1 VIALEGSKMA
11 ENARIDLRS
20 DTVTKPTPR
29 MREAMARAE
38 VGDDGYGEDPTV
50 NELERRAAE
59 VMGKESAVYV
69 PSGTMGNACALI
81 AHTRPGDVVLMD
93 AECHI
98 YYYEH
103 GGIAALSGCL
113 PVLWSAPN
121 GCPSPDFVQS
131 YIGRNPRQFP
141 PTTLVCL
148 ENTHNRRGGV
158 VMTPEEIERIHAV
171 TQCADVRLHLDGARI
186 FNAAVALGVS
196 VRDIA
201 RHVDTVQFCLS
212 KGLCAPVGSLLA
224 GSEEFVARAR
234 RARKRLGGSM
244 RQAGVLAAAGLI
256 ALTEMPSRLAEDHA
270 NARYLAKTLASVE
283 ALNVEPEAVAT
294 NIVIARTVELGIGAA
309 EFAKRLAERGILV
322 AVYGPATIRFVTHND
337 VTRVDVERAA
347 AATLEL
353 CEELLRNRPAG

>member
-1 VIALEGSKMA
+1 
-11 ENARIDLRS
+11 
-20 DTVTKPTPR
+20 
-29 MREAMARAE
+29 MREAMAQAE

-59 VMGKESAVYV
+59 IMGKESALFV
-69 PSGTMGNACALI
+69 PSGTMGNACALL
-81 AHTRPGDVVLMD
+81 AHTRPGDIVLMD

-103 GGIAALSGCL
+103 GGIAALAGCL
-113 PVLWSAPN
+113 PVLWDAPN

-158 VMTPEEIERIHAV
+158 VMTPEEIASLHAV
-171 TQCADVRLHLDGARI
+171 TQSAGIALHLDGARI

-196 VRDIA
+196 VLDIA
-201 RHVDTVQFCLS
+201 RHVDSVQFCLS

-224 GSEEFVARAR
+224 GSAEFIARAR

-244 RQAGVLAAAGLI
+244 RQAGVVAAAGLV
-256 ALTEMPSRLAEDHA
+256 ALTEMPARLAEDHA
-270 NARYLAKTLASVE
+270 NARHLAKMLSTVE
-283 ALNVEPEAVAT
+283 ALRVQPDAVVT
-294 NIVIARTVELGIGAA
+294 NIVIARTDELSIGAA
-309 EFAKRLAERGILV
+309 EFAKRLAERGVLV
-322 AVYGPATIRFVTHND
+322 AVYGPTTLRFVTHHD
-337 VTRVDVERAA
+337 VTREDVERAA
-347 AATLEL
+347 LLTLEL
-353 CEELLRNRPAG
+353 CDELLRARRSPNKGAFR

>member
-1 VIALEGSKMA
+1 M
-11 ENARIDLRS
+11 IDLRS

-29 MREAMARAE
+29 MRQAMATAE

-59 VMGKESAVYV
+59 IMGKEKALFV
-69 PSGTMGNACALI
+69 PSGTMGNACALL

-103 GGIAALSGCL
+103 GGLAALAGCL
-113 PVLWSAPN
+113 PVLWDTPN

-131 YIGRNPRQFP
+131 HIGRNPRQFP

-158 VMTPEEIERIHAV
+158 VMTPEEIARVYAI
-171 TQCADVRLHLDGARI
+171 TQEAGIALHLDGARL
-186 FNAAVALGVS
+186 FNAAVALRVS
-196 VRDIA
+196 VKDFA
-201 RHVDTVQFCLS
+201 CHVDSVQFCLS

-224 GSEEFVARAR
+224 GSEAFIARAR

-256 ALTEMPSRLAEDHA
+256 ALTEMPNRLEEDHA
-270 NARYLAKTLASVE
+270 NARHLARALASVE
-283 ALNVEPEAVAT
+283 ALRVRSESVVT
-294 NIVIARTVELGIGAA
+294 NIVLARTEELGVDAA
-309 EFAKRLAERGILV
+309 EFAKRLAERGVLV
-322 AVYGPATIRFVTHND
+322 AVYGPTTIRFVTHHD
-337 VTRVDVERAA
+337 VTREDVERAA
-347 AATLEL
+347 VVTLEL
-353 CEELLRNRPAG
+353 CEELLRRKASRKGAVL